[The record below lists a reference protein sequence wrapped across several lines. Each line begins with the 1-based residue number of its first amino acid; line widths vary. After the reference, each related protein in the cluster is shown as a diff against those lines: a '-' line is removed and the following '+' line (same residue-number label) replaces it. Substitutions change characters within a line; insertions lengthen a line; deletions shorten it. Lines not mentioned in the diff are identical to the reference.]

1 MLTIHAADAVLTGGA
16 DLGALPDPGRGPAAV
31 AVDTGLIVAIGP
43 YAELTAERPSARV
56 RRWPGLLLPG
66 LRAPGAAELLEAAYH
81 PDPREADALGTEPV
95 TGAALTALGL
105 DGTGWGGSA
114 RRGLQRLLAHGC
126 TAVVGPFTRP
136 PVRTAVTRSGLRV
149 REPGAL
155 PEAGAGTP
163 ALDPLS
169 AYPPHALLDGGL
181 TVGGPADFAV
191 FGIPRDEPP
200 ARALAR
206 LGGASCVATVLGG
219 RLLHRRS

>member
-1 MLTIHAADAVLTGGA
+1 MLTIHAADAVLTSGE
-16 DLGALPDPGRGPAAV
+16 DLGEDLGTAPDAV

-66 LRAPGAAELLEAAYH
+66 LRAPDAARLLEAAYH

-95 TGAALTALGL
+95 TGAALAALGL

-136 PVRTAVTRSGLRV
+136 SVRTAVTRSGLRV
-149 REPGAL
+149 REPGAG
-155 PEAGAGTP
+155 PGAGPGGTP

-169 AYPPHALLDGGL
+169 AYPLDALLDGGL
-181 TVGGPADFAV
+181 TIGGPADFAV
-191 FGIPRDEPP
+191 FDVPLDEPP
-200 ARALAR
+200 VHALAR
-206 LGGASCVATVLGG
+206 RGASSCVATVLGG